1 MPPTKLAHVV
11 YQTNRMPEMREWYAT
26 VLGGHVVYEN
36 PHLCFVTYDDEHHR
50 VAFVDFGP
58 LSPRAGAEVE
68 LAGGLVGEQDRRIV
82 GERTRNRD
90 ALLFPARELGRI
102 VMPAIG

>member
-1 MPPTKLAHVV
+1 MPISGRSFPSEIASGSIQSIVRRSSMPPTKLAHVV
-11 YQTNRMPEMREWYAT
+11 YQTNRMPEMRDWYAT

-58 LSPRAGAEVE
+58 LSPRAGAEVC
-68 LAGGLVGEQDRRIV
+68 LLYTSDAAD
-82 GERTRNRD
+82 ERSS
-90 ALLFPARELGRI
+90 
-102 VMPAIG
+102 